1 VASMIHRLQRI
12 VQDVNRAPDI
22 GVALQLITKSLI
34 HDLQTDA
41 CSIFLARKDDPG
53 VFVLQACSG
62 LNPAIIGKVER
73 KLGQGIIGTIAE
85 RAEAMNLVDAPSH
98 KKFMLVPD
106 SGEIAYPI
114 MLGVPIIA
122 HRNVLGV
129 ISVQRIE
136 SIFNE
141 DEEAYLTTLAAQLA
155 TSIERAESQ
164 GQFSV
169 QQASHMIRG
178 VAGAPGMAIGVAM
191 VLNRGV
197 TFESVPNKK
206 TGDIDGELQSFREAV
221 RKVCEEL
228 MVQADKMRESLPE
241 EECALF
247 LAYAQMLSNGSLID
261 DTEKG
266 IESGNWAPSSW
277 RDTIEQHAYVFA
289 QMEDRYL
296 AERANDIRD
305 LGLRVLRKLML
316 EQSTYID
323 FPDQTILVGD
333 VVTAT
338 DLADVPLDCLCGI
351 ISAHGSSSS
360 HVAILAHALGI
371 PAVMGVPNLP
381 VNQLDGVNLVI
392 DGYNG
397 SAFINPGKSIL
408 TEYRQYLKEEAAIEK
423 DLLGL
428 KNQPAITSDG
438 HQVSLMVNSGL
449 MSDFTPSLRSGA
461 EGVGLYRTEI
471 PFQIRDRFPSE
482 EEQYLIYKDVLET
495 FKGMPVVLRTLDVG
509 GDKPLSYFPIAEAN
523 PFLGWRGVRITLD
536 HPEIFITQVRA
547 MIRANEGANNLEIL
561 LPMISGKGE
570 LDESLVLIRR
580 VRGEIE
586 EELGK
591 EILMPKVG
599 AMIEVPSAVYQI
611 EDICALVDFV
621 SIGSNDLTQYLLAV
635 DRNNENVAD
644 LYSSLHPAV
653 LKAMRQVVQGAA
665 RSATPVSVCGE
676 LAGDPLGVMA
686 LLGMGIDTLSMSVG
700 SLLRA
705 KKVILSFRYD
715 ELAEMLQEALTMSDA
730 ATIRKMYAGKLDQR
744 GLGGLIRAG
753 K

>member
-1 VASMIHRLQRI
+1 MIHRLQRI
-12 VQDVNRAPDI
+12 VQEVNRAPDI
-22 GVALQLITKSLI
+22 DRALVLITESLTQ
-34 HDLQTDA
+34 DLNTDA
-41 CSIFLARKDDPG
+41 CSIFLAREDDPEA
-53 VFVLQACSG
+53 FVLQACSG
-62 LNPAIIGKVER
+62 LNPDIIGRVER
-73 KLGQGIIGTIAE
+73 RLGQGLIGTIAE
-85 RAEAMNLVDAPSH
+85 RAEAMNLVDAPRH
-98 KKFMLVPD
+98 KKFLLVPD
-106 SGEIAYPI
+106 SGEVDFPI

-129 ISVQRIE
+129 ISVQRVE
-136 SIFNE
+136 NAFNE

-164 GQFSV
+164 GRFSTE
-169 QQASHMIRG
+169 QATHMIKG

-197 TFESVPNKK
+197 TFESVPDKK
-206 TGDIDGELQSFREAV
+206 TSDIDGELQSFKEAV

-228 MVQADKMRESLPE
+228 MLQADKMRDSLPE

-247 LAYAQMLSNGSLID
+247 LAYAQMLSSGSLID
-261 DTEKG
+261 DTEQG
-266 IESGNWAPSSW
+266 IKQGNWAPSSW
-277 RDTIEQHAYVFA
+277 RDTVEQHAYVFA

-316 EQSTYID
+316 EQSVYLD

-333 VVTAT
+333 EVTAT
-338 DLADVPLDCLCGI
+338 DLADVPIDCLSGI
-351 ISAHGSSSS
+351 VSAHGSSSS

-381 VNQLDGVNLVI
+381 VKQLDGVDLVI

-397 SAFINPGKSIL
+397 SAFINPSKSIL
-408 TEYRQYLKEEAAIEK
+408 DEYRQYLREEAAIEK
-423 DLLGL
+423 DLLGI
-428 KNQPAITSDG
+428 KNQAAVTSDG
-438 HQVSLMVNSGL
+438 LQVSLLVNSGL

-482 EEQYLIYKDVLET
+482 EEQFLIYKDVLET

-536 HPEIFITQVRA
+536 HPEIFVTQVRA
-547 MIRANEGANNLEIL
+547 MIRANVGVDNLEIL

-570 LDESLVLIRR
+570 LDESLVLINR
-580 VRGEIE
+580 VRNEIE
-586 EELGK
+586 EELGQK
-591 EILMPKVG
+591 IVFPKIG

-653 LKAMRQVVQGAA
+653 LKAMRQVVEGAM
-665 RSATPVSVCGE
+665 RSDTPVSVCGE

-686 LLGMGIDTLSMSVG
+686 LLGMGIDSLSMSVG

-705 KKVILSFRYD
+705 KKVIMSFSYE
-715 ELAEMLQEALTMSDA
+715 ELTELLQLALTMSDA
-730 ATIRKMYAGKLDQR
+730 SMIRDMYAGKLDQR